1 MSSHLPSPVRRVR
14 QRLVTVL
21 LALAL
26 LSPAG
31 APAAAAPP
39 DPDPVAVDA
48 AASEESTPGLPGP
61 VRRVALTDTS
71 VVVEVQSP
79 TGPKILTS
87 PRVPEGTP
95 PTWSDAWGS
104 QPLTGSLVAAE
115 GDVVHTHDPG
125 RGVDVLTW
133 RADGGGKRDVPAG
146 SRLGGS
152 GSFVSVPAA
161 PSGVQVQQSVS
172 GAAVSPVLTGMPA
185 TTLVVDGTRAARLLG
200 GFKVVSDVDPWTD
213 TLGRG
218 ITCEAGAAATQ
229 DLGGRWLVVACPE
242 GVYALDQA
250 DAYRPVRL
258 AAGPAPLTDPSAAAG
273 LVLGLERRPGAETSD
288 LVAISILDG
297 SRRVLGTSSLPGI
310 DLDDSRRAAAYVDGA
325 GTVRVVDFT
334 QWTAAGADRTDVT
347 APTTTVSTDAVST
360 TLEVT
365 VHLTSVDPDTDPVF
379 LASGI
384 DRNEVRY
391 RSRPAGS
398 TTFGPYVAENSGN
411 TGTARVV
418 TALAGSRTCFSAR
431 AVDRAGNVGAWSA
444 ERCSDVDGTA
454 PVVKASAPATVR
466 AVGGTGRPALT
477 WSATDAGGIGSS
489 DVRYRVTPR
498 GGVPGPYQYPRDGQ
512 QTTATTFAV
521 SAAPG
526 DTVCFAVRVRDLA
539 GNLSAYSSSRCSLV
553 DGTLPTI
560 TSATVPRYFSVSA
573 AQNPSGAVDATVPVA
588 FSFAGA
594 DDVGVASYEVQLRR
608 TLGRDGAL
616 SGWTSPGP
624 SWKTTTATRVQVDLL
639 LGDQACFRVR
649 ARDKAGNVGDWS
661 TMVCTNVA
669 SSVQFLQAHV
679 TSGSTGMSG
688 PQIVAS
694 VYQGGIVARSYEV
707 QTGRIVRLR
716 VKTGPTAGVMAVHL
730 GSTHLGT
737 IDGRSA
743 TSAWKYVS
751 LRTPGSVAVTG
762 QLRLEPVGKGISQIS
777 EWMVIR

>member
-1 MSSHLPSPVRRVR
+1 MS
-14 QRLVTVL
+14 

-26 LSPAG
+26 ISPAG
-31 APAAAAPP
+31 APAVAAPP
-39 DPDPVAVDA
+39 VPDPVTVGA
-48 AASEESTPGLPGP
+48 APSDESAPGLPGP

-79 TGPKILTS
+79 TGPKILTA
-87 PRVPEGTP
+87 PRVPAGTP
-95 PTWSDAWGS
+95 PTWSEAWGS
-104 QPLTGSLVAAE
+104 QSLTGSLVAAE
-115 GDVVHTHDPG
+115 GDVVHTHDPA

-161 PSGVQVQQSVS
+161 PSGVQVQKSVS
-172 GAAVSPVLTGMPA
+172 GAAVSLVLTGRPA

-200 GFKVVSDVDPWTD
+200 GYKVVSDVDPWTD

-218 ITCEAGAAATQ
+218 ITCDQPEAAVTD
-229 DLGGRWLVVACPE
+229 DLGGRWLVVTCPE

-273 LVLGLERRPGAETSD
+273 LVLGLERHPGAETSD

-310 DLDDSRRAAAYVDGA
+310 DLDDSRRAAAYVDGS

-334 QWTAAGADRTDVT
+334 QWTAVGATRTDVT
-347 APTTTVSTDAVST
+347 APTTTVSTDAVSA

-384 DRNEVRY
+384 ARYEVRY

-398 TTFGPYVAENSGN
+398 TTFGTYLAENSGN
-411 TGTARVV
+411 TGTSRTV

-444 ERCSDVDGTA
+444 EQCADVDGTA

-466 AVGGTGRPALT
+466 AVEGTGRPALT

-512 QTTATTFAV
+512 RTTATTFAV
-521 SAAPG
+521 SAASG

-573 AQNPSGAVDATVPVA
+573 AQNASAAVDATVPVA
-588 FSFAGA
+588 FSFAGT

-616 SGWTSPGP
+616 SSWTSPGP
-624 SWKTTTATRVQVDLL
+624 SWKTTTATRLQVDLL

-649 ARDKAGNVGDWS
+649 ARDKAGNVGAWS

-669 SSVQFLQAHV
+669 SSVQFLHADIR
-679 TSGSTGMSG
+679 SGATGTSG

-694 VYQGGIVARSYEV
+694 IYQGGMPARSYEV

-716 VKTGPTAGVMAVHL
+716 VKTGPTVGVMAVHL
-730 GSTHLGT
+730 GSTRLGT

-743 TSAWKYVS
+743 TSGWTYVS
-751 LRTPGSVAVTG
+751 LRTPGSVALTG
-762 QLRLEPVGKGISQIS
+762 PLRLEPVGGGVSQIS
-777 EWMVIR
+777 EWTVVR